1 MPSQKRVWI
10 IGASDGIG
18 AALAREYADQGA
30 QLILSARSRE
40 PLEALSAALV
50 GDHFVVPVD
59 ISDRAQLEQAAKDIA
74 QTGPLDC
81 IINMAAIYDPGSI
94 SEVDA
99 ARAAQV
105 IAVNITGS
113 FNVAQIAPPLLK
125 AGGQLAM
132 CGSVAGYFGLPN
144 GQIYSATKAAV
155 INLTE
160 TLYAELKGVV
170 DVRLISPG
178 FVDTRLTQRND
189 FKMPALVTP
198 EIAAKEIVN
207 GLRKTGFEIH
217 FPRRFTFAVKM
228 LRLLPYWAAL
238 WLTGRI
244 SR

>member
-1 MPSQKRVWI
+1 MPSQNRIWI

-18 AALAREYADQGA
+18 AALAREYAAEGA
-30 QLILSARSRE
+30 QLILSARSRQ
-40 PLEALSAALV
+40 PLEDLANAIAGEHIVL
-50 GDHFVVPVD
+50 PVD
-59 ISDRAQLEQAAKDIA
+59 ISDRAQLEDAAKEIA
-74 QTGPLDC
+74 QIGPLDC
-81 IINMAAIYDPGSI
+81 IINMAAIYDPGSVAQ
-94 SEVDA
+94 VDP

-105 IAVNITGS
+105 ITVNITGS
-113 FNVAQIAPPLLK
+113 FNVAQIAPPLLRL
-125 AGGQLAM
+125 GGQLAM

-160 TLYAELKGVV
+160 TLYAELKGKV

-198 EIAAKEIVN
+198 EIAAKEIVK
-207 GLRKTGFEIH
+207 GLRTRSFEIH
-217 FPRRFTFAVKM
+217 FPRRFTVAVKL

-238 WLTGRI
+238 RLTNKL

>member
-1 MPSQKRVWI
+1 MPSQNRIWI

-18 AALAREYADQGA
+18 AALAHEYAKEGA
-30 QLILSARSRE
+30 QLILSARSSQ
-40 PLEALSAALV
+40 PLEDLADALA
-50 GDHFVVPVD
+50 GDHMVVPVD
-59 ISDRAQLEQAAKDIA
+59 ISDRAQLEQAATIIA
-74 QTGPLDC
+74 RSGPLDC
-81 IINMAAIYDPGSI
+81 IINMAAIYDPGTVAR
-94 SEVDA
+94 VDA

-113 FNVAQIAPPLLK
+113 FNVAQVAPPLLRK
-125 AGGQLAM
+125 GGQLAM

-160 TLYAELKGVV
+160 TLYVELRETV

-189 FKMPALVTP
+189 FKMPAIVTP
-198 EIAAKEIVN
+198 EVAAKEIVK
-207 GLRKTGFEIH
+207 GLRSRQFEIH
-217 FPRRFTFAVKM
+217 FPRRFTRAVKL
-228 LRLLPYWAAL
+228 LRLLPYWASLRAASAL
-238 WLTGRI
+238 